1 MDKITEA
8 QLDEFSNENALK
20 ALPQNA
26 RFEHYVSYVTVQNL
40 YGETFDTGD
49 IVLGGDELGL
59 DGIAIIVNGA
69 LVPDLDSFNAIA
81 DSTTSLDV
89 VFIFIQADRSHSFDT
104 SKIGNIV
111 FAIRDFFADL
121 PKLPRTSR
129 LKELA
134 EIAVEIYK
142 QSAKFKRSNPS
153 CYLYYATTGQWIA
166 ENTLD
171 ARRKAAIAELESENI
186 FGPVL
191 FECIGADVLQKLYRQ
206 AKNAVA
212 RDFTFSD
219 HAAAPEIPGV
229 KEAYLGYI
237 PAKEFLPIITSED
250 GEIMRGIFESNLRDF
265 QGPNNPVNNAIK
277 ETLASGHRA
286 RFVLMNNGVTI
297 IARVLQRTAHKF
309 HIEDFQIVNGCQ
321 TSNVLFD
328 FEGDIDDVMVPLR
341 LISSND
347 DDVIQSIV
355 TATNQQTQLSREQL
369 FAATEFPKKLEQFF
383 QAHEPTNRIYYE
395 RRSRQ
400 YDRLS
405 IEKVRVITQAN
416 TIRAFAG
423 MFLEEPHRTTRNF
436 NALLDNVEKTIFVD
450 GHKLDPYYVAAF
462 TLYKLEKIFRAQ
474 KLSSEYKA
482 TRYQILLAARRL
494 ANPDPLPRMNSND
507 MEKYCKV
514 ITDSLWDAESAD
526 ALLQSAA
533 NIVSIVAKGHLDRDN
548 IRTVAIT
555 DAIKNYKVVD

>member
-1 MDKITEA
+1 
-8 QLDEFSNENALK
+8 
-20 ALPQNA
+20 
-26 RFEHYVSYVTVQNL
+26 
-40 YGETFDTGD
+40 
-49 IVLGGDELGL
+49 LG
-59 DGIAIIVNGA
+59 
-69 LVPDLDSFNAIA
+69 LDSFNAIA
-81 DSTTSLDV
+81 DITTSLDV
-89 VFIFIQADRSHSFDT
+89 AFIFIQADRSQSFDT

-111 FAIRDFFADL
+111 FAIRDFFADQ
-121 PKLPRTSR
+121 PKLPRTPR

-134 EIAVEIYK
+134 DIATQIYK
-142 QSAKFKRSNPS
+142 ESAKFKRSNPS

-166 ENTLD
+166 ESTLD
-171 ARRKAAIAELESENI
+171 ARRKAAISELESENI

-212 RDFTFSD
+212 RDFTFSN

-237 PAKEFLPIITSED
+237 PVKEFLPIITSED

-277 ETLASGHRA
+277 ETLGSGHRA

-328 FEGDIDDVMVPLR
+328 FEGDTDDVMVPLR

-383 QAHEPTNRIYYE
+383 QAYAPPNKIYYE

-436 NALLDNVEKTIFVD
+436 NALLDNIGKTIFVD

-474 KLSSEYKA
+474 KLSSDYKA

-494 ANPDPLPRMNSND
+494 ANPAPLPRMNSNE

-514 ITDSLWDAESAD
+514 IAEILWDAEKAD
-526 ALLQSAA
+526 ALIQSAA
-533 NIVSIVAKGHLDRDN
+533 EIVSTVANGNLDRDN

-555 DAIKNYKVVD
+555 DAIKNYKIAA